1 MVRASTHPTAW
12 AMCGG
17 RFLLAAWRGAG
28 MAGRAGIARR
38 IAGAV
43 GRGMA
48 ARAGML
54 ILGVDGGGSGCRAAV
69 ADGAGRVL
77 GRGEAGPANIHSDP
91 EGGHDAILAAALEA
105 ARAAG
110 VAPGRLCAVLGL
122 AGANMPQAVARL
134 APALPFARARILSDA
149 QTATRGAIGTGEG
162 IVAAMGTGSVF
173 AVQAGGRFAQFGG
186 RGWILGDEGGGAP
199 LGRAALA
206 EALRAE
212 DGFAQPS
219 PFLSELVAE
228 QGGAAGVIGFAA
240 GARAPDF
247 AALAPR
253 LVAAADAGDAG
264 AGRVLGRAADRVGA
278 ILASLQGRFGALP
291 VVFLG
296 GLGPAYAA
304 RLSGR
309 FAIRP
314 AQGGALDGALALAR
328 ELAEAGA

>member
-1 MVRASTHPTAW
+1 
-12 AMCGG
+12 
-17 RFLLAAWRGAG
+17 
-28 MAGRAGIARR
+28 
-38 IAGAV
+38 
-43 GRGMA
+43 
-48 ARAGML
+48 ML

-69 ADGAGRVL
+69 ADGAGRIL

-91 EGGHDAILAAALEA
+91 EAARAAILAAALEA
-105 ARAAG
+105 ARAASA
-110 VAPGRLCAVLGL
+110 APGRLCAVLGL
-122 AGANMPQAVARL
+122 AGANMPRAVAGL

-149 QTATRGAIGTGEG
+149 QTAARGAIGRDEG

-199 LGRAALA
+199 LGREALA

-212 DGFAQPS
+212 DGFAAAS
-219 PFLSELVAE
+219 PFLSALVA
-228 QGGAAGVIGFAA
+228 QHRGAAGVIGFAA
-240 GARAPDF
+240 HARATDF
-247 AALAPR
+247 AALAMR
-253 LVAAADAGDAG
+253 LVAAAEDGDAG
-264 AGRVLGRAADRVGA
+264 AGRVLGRAVDQVGCM
-278 ILASLQGRFGALP
+278 LESLQARFGALP

-304 RLSGR
+304 RLAGR

-328 ELAEAGA
+328 DLLAEETA

>member
-1 MVRASTHPTAW
+1 
-12 AMCGG
+12 
-17 RFLLAAWRGAG
+17 
-28 MAGRAGIARR
+28 
-38 IAGAV
+38 
-43 GRGMA
+43 
-48 ARAGML
+48 ML

-69 ADGAGRVL
+69 ADGAGRIL
-77 GRGEAGPANIHSDP
+77 GRGTGGPANIHSDP
-91 EGGHDAILAAALEA
+91 EGARRAILGAATEA
-105 ARAAG
+105 ARQAG

-134 APALPFARARILSDA
+134 APGLPFARARILSDA
-149 QTATRGAIGTGEG
+149 QTATRGALGGGEG
-162 IVAAMGTGSVF
+162 IVAAMGTGSVL
-173 AVQAGGRFAQFGG
+173 AVQVAAGFHQFGG

-228 QGGAAGVIGFAA
+228 LGGIPGVIGFAA
-240 GARAPDF
+240 AARAPDF

-264 AGRVLGRAADRVGA
+264 AARVLGAAVAQVGDM
-278 ILASLQGRFGALP
+278 LASLQARFGALP

-304 RLSGR
+304 RLAGR
-309 FAIRP
+309 LAIRA
-314 AQGGALDGALALAR
+314 AQGGPLDGALALAR
-328 ELAEAGA
+328 DLAEAAP